1 MNLDPIKKL
10 MYEQD
15 FIGAEKLLQKGL
27 KTEKDKFMIF
37 YFLGLVHFELRNL
50 DKSTQFFKKSLN
62 LRPNN
67 ISVYI
72 KLAVLYQTMGDIES
86 SKNNYLKSI
95 ELDSNQ
101 IRSYYGLYQLKPKFL
116 KDEYYDKIRYISLS
130 AKENSTDLAISK
142 FLLSKFET
150 SKKNLK
156 DELILLEDAHKTIF
170 NANLQYNKESDF
182 YYKKIMQKFH
192 NKIEYLNLDN
202 SAKQKYTKP
211 IFIIGL
217 PRTGSTLIESII
229 STDINNYLSFGESSF
244 FHMGILEQIKK
255 KNLFNNKNYFN
266 VNNIELDLRELKD
279 YLYKRYSQ
287 FNSSENENGKEIIDK
302 SLDNFF
308 NIETILKVFPD
319 AKIINSTR
327 NIYDNII
334 AIYEKLLAKLSWA
347 HTIKDILDYIDI
359 YFRIMDYY
367 KKKYPQNIISI
378 SLESLN
384 NDKYIETKKIFEFC
398 DLNWNEEIF
407 EFHKRDNLYIKTSSN
422 VQLRTGIKSY
432 DYNKYKRYYSLF
444 EDYKK
449 KYEWLN
455 N

>member
-1 MNLDPIKKL
+1 MNLDSVKKL

-15 FIGAEKLLQKGL
+15 FKEAEKLLQKSL

-37 YFLGLVHFELRNL
+37 YFLGLVYFELRVL
-50 DKSTQFFKKSLN
+50 DKSIKFFKKSLK
-62 LRPNN
+62 LRPDN
-67 ISVYI
+67 ISTYL
-72 KLAVLYQTMGDIES
+72 KLASLYQTMGDAET
-86 SKNNYLKSI
+86 SKNNFLKSI

-116 KDEYYDKIRYISLS
+116 KNEYYNKIKNISLTT
-130 AKENSTDLAISK
+130 KENSIDLAISK
-142 FLLSKFET
+142 FLLSKFEI
-150 SKKNLK
+150 SKNNLK
-156 DELILLEDAHKTIF
+156 EELRLLEDAHKTIL
-170 NANLQYNKESDF
+170 NANLQYNKQSDF

-192 NKIEYLNLDN
+192 NKIKFLNLN
-202 SAKQKYTKP
+202 KSAKQKYKKP

-217 PRTGSTLIESII
+217 PRTGSTLIETII
-229 STDINNYLSFGESSF
+229 SSNNNYLSFGETSF
-244 FHMGILEQIKK
+244 FHMGILEQINK
-255 KNLFNNKNYFN
+255 KNIFNKDNYNN

-279 YLYKRYSQ
+279 YLHKRYSQ
-287 FNSSENENGKEIIDK
+287 FNSSVNEKEIIDK

-327 NIYDNII
+327 NIQDNII

-347 HTIKDILDYIDI
+347 HKIKDILDYIDI
-359 YFRIMDYY
+359 YLRIMDYY
-367 KKKYPQNIISI
+367 KKKYPKNIITI

-384 NDKYIETKKIFEFC
+384 NNKYIETKKIFEFC
-398 DLNWNEEIF
+398 GLKWNEEIF
-407 EFHKRDNLYIKTSSN
+407 EFHKREDLYIKTSSN
-422 VQLRTGIKSY
+422 VQLRTGIQSY

-449 KYEWLN
+449 NYEWLN

>member
-1 MNLDPIKKL
+1 MNLDLVKKL
-10 MYEQD
+10 MYEQN
-15 FIGAEKLLQKGL
+15 FKEAEKLLQKSL

-37 YFLGLVHFELRNL
+37 YFLGLVYFELRVL
-50 DKSTQFFKKSLN
+50 DKSIKFFKKSLK

-67 ISVYI
+67 ISTYL
-72 KLAVLYQTMGDIES
+72 KLASLYQTMGDTET
-86 SKNNYLKSI
+86 SKNNFLKSI

-101 IRSYYGLYQLKPKFL
+101 IRSYYGLYQLKPKLL
-116 KDEYYDKIRYISLS
+116 KDKYYDKIKNISLTT
-130 AKENSTDLAISK
+130 KENSIDLAISK
-142 FLLSKFET
+142 FLLSKYEI
-150 SKKNLK
+150 SKNNLK
-156 DELILLEDAHKTIF
+156 EELALLEEAHKTIF
-170 NANLQYNKESDF
+170 NANLQFNKQSDF
-182 YYKKIMQKFH
+182 YYKKIMQRFH
-192 NKIEYLNLDN
+192 DKIEFLNLDK
-202 SAKQKYTKP
+202 SAKQKFKKP

-217 PRTGSTLIESII
+217 PRTGSTLIETII
-229 STDINNYLSFGESSF
+229 SSDNNNYISFGESSF
-244 FHMGILEQIKK
+244 FHMGILEQINK
-255 KNLFNNKNYFN
+255 KNFFNNDNYYN
-266 VNNIELDLRELKD
+266 VNNIELDLKELKE

-287 FNSSENENGKEIIDK
+287 FNSSENEKEIIDK

-359 YFRIMDYY
+359 YLRIMDYY
-367 KKKYPQNIISI
+367 KKKYPQNIITI

-422 VQLRTGIKSY
+422 VQLRTGIQSY

-449 KYEWLN
+449 NYDWLN

>member
-37 YFLGLVHFELRNL
+37 YFLGLVNFELRNL

-72 KLAVLYQTMGDIES
+72 KLAVLYQTMGDTES
-86 SKNNYLKSI
+86 SKKNYLKSI

-116 KDEYYDKIRYISLS
+116 KDEYYDKISYISLS

-142 FLLSKFET
+142 FLLSKFEI

-156 DELILLEDAHKTIF
+156 DELTLLEDAHKTIF

-229 STDINNYLSFGESSF
+229 STDSNNYLSFGESSF

-255 KNLFNNKNYFN
+255 KNLFNNENYFN
-266 VNNIELDLRELKD
+266 VNKIELDLKELKD

-287 FNSSENENGKEIIDK
+287 FSSSENENGKEIIDK

-359 YFRIMDYY
+359 YLRIMDYY
-367 KKKYPQNIISI
+367 KKKYPQNIITI

-422 VQLRTGIKSY
+422 VQLRTGIQSY

>member
-1 MNLDPIKKL
+1 MNLDPVKKL

-15 FIGAEKLLQKGL
+15 FMGAEKILQKGL

-50 DKSTQFFKKSLN
+50 DKSIQFFEKSIN

-67 ISVYI
+67 ISAYL
-72 KLAVLYQTMGDIES
+72 KLAVLYQTMGDTES

-95 ELDSNQ
+95 ELDTNQ

-116 KDEYYDKIRYISLS
+116 KDEYYDKIRNISLTT
-130 AKENSTDLAISK
+130 KENSIDLAISK
-142 FLLSKFET
+142 FLLSKFEI

-156 DELILLEDAHKTIF
+156 KELTLLEDAHKTIF
-170 NANLQYNKESDF
+170 NANLQYNRESDF

-192 NKIEYLNLDN
+192 NKIEFSNLDN
-202 SAKQKYTKP
+202 SVKQKYTKP

-229 STDINNYLSFGESSF
+229 SSDNNKYLSFGESSF

-255 KNLFNNKNYFN
+255 KNLFNNDDYYNI
-266 VNNIELDLRELKD
+266 NNIELDLKELKD

-287 FNSSENENGKEIIDK
+287 FNSSENENEKEIIDK

-308 NIETILKVFPD
+308 NIETILRVFPD

-359 YFRIMDYY
+359 YLRIMDYY
-367 KKKYPQNIISI
+367 QKKYPKNIIKI

-407 EFHKRDNLYIKTSSN
+407 EFHKRDDLYIKTSSN
-422 VQLRTGIKSY
+422 VQLRTGIQSY
-432 DYNKYKRYYSLF
+432 DYDKYKRYYSLF
-444 EDYKK
+444 ADYKK
-449 KYEWLN
+449 NYEWLN

>member
-1 MNLDPIKKL
+1 MNLDPVKKL

-15 FIGAEKLLQKGL
+15 FKEAEKLLQKSL

-37 YFLGLVHFELRNL
+37 YFLGLVYFELRVL
-50 DKSTQFFKKSLN
+50 DKSIKFFKKSLK
-62 LRPNN
+62 LRPDN
-67 ISVYI
+67 ISIYL
-72 KLAVLYQTMGDIES
+72 KLASLYQTMGDIET
-86 SKNNYLKSI
+86 SKNNFLKSI
-95 ELDSNQ
+95 ELDSYQ

-116 KDEYYDKIRYISLS
+116 KDEYYDKIKNISLA
-130 AKENSTDLAISK
+130 AKENSTELAISK

-150 SKKNLK
+150 SKNNLK
-156 DELILLEDAHKTIF
+156 EELTLLEDAHKTIF
-170 NANLQYNKESDF
+170 NANLQYNKKSDF
-182 YYKKIMQKFH
+182 YYKKIMLKFH
-192 NKIEYLNLDN
+192 NKIEFLNLDK
-202 SAKQKYTKP
+202 SAKQKPKKP

-217 PRTGSTLIESII
+217 PRTGSTLIETII
-229 STDINNYLSFGESSF
+229 SYDNNYLPFGETSF
-244 FHMGILEQIKK
+244 FHMGILEQINK
-255 KNLFNNKNYFN
+255 KNIFNNDNYYN
-266 VNNIELDLRELKD
+266 VNNIELDLKELKD

-287 FNSSENENGKEIIDK
+287 FSSSENENEKEIIDK

-359 YFRIMDYY
+359 YLRIMDYY
-367 KKKYPQNIISI
+367 KKKYPKNIITI

-384 NDKYIETKKIFEFC
+384 NDKYKETKKIFEFC
-398 DLNWNEEIF
+398 DLNWNKEIF
-407 EFHKRDNLYIKTSSN
+407 EFHKRDDLYIKTSSN
-422 VQLRTGIKSY
+422 VQLRAGIQSY
-432 DYNKYKRYYSLF
+432 DYDKYKRYFSLF

-449 KYEWLN
+449 NYDWLN

>member
-1 MNLDPIKKL
+1 MNLDPVKKL

-15 FIGAEKLLQKGL
+15 FMGAEKILQKGL

-50 DKSTQFFKKSLN
+50 DNSIQFFKKSLN

-67 ISVYI
+67 ISAYI
-72 KLAVLYQTMGDIES
+72 KLAVLYQTMGDTES

-116 KDEYYDKIRYISLS
+116 KDEYYDKIRNISLTT
-130 AKENSTDLAISK
+130 KENSTDLAISK
-142 FLLSKFET
+142 FLLSKFEI

-156 DELILLEDAHKTIF
+156 EELTLLEDAHKAIF
-170 NANLQYNKESDF
+170 NANLQYNRESDF

-192 NKIEYLNLDN
+192 NKIKFLNLDN
-202 SAKQKYTKP
+202 SVKQKYTKP

-229 STDINNYLSFGESSF
+229 SSDNNNYLSFGESSF

-255 KNLFNNKNYFN
+255 KNLFNNDNYYN
-266 VNNIELDLRELKD
+266 VNNIELDLKELKD

-287 FNSSENENGKEIIDK
+287 FNSSENENEKEIIDK

-359 YFRIMDYY
+359 YLRIMDYY
-367 KKKYPQNIISI
+367 KKKYPQNIITI

-384 NDKYIETKKIFEFC
+384 NDKYKETKKIFEFC

-407 EFHKRDNLYIKTSSN
+407 EFHKRDDLYIKTSSN
-422 VQLRTGIKSY
+422 VQLRTGIQSY

-449 KYEWLN
+449 NYEWLN

>member
-1 MNLDPIKKL
+1 MNLDPVKKL

-15 FIGAEKLLQKGL
+15 FVGAEKLLQKGL
-27 KTEKDKFMIF
+27 KTEKNKFMIF

-50 DKSTQFFKKSLN
+50 EKSIQFFEKSLN

-72 KLAVLYQTMGDIES
+72 KLAVLYQTMGDTES

-116 KDEYYDKIRYISLS
+116 KDEYYDKIKNISLNV
-130 AKENSTDLAISK
+130 KENSTELAISK
-142 FLLSKFET
+142 FLLSKFEI
-150 SKKNLK
+150 SKENLK
-156 DELILLEDAHKTIF
+156 KELTLLEDAHKTIF
-170 NANLQYNKESDF
+170 NANLQYNRESDF

-192 NKIEYLNLDN
+192 NKIEYLNLEN
-202 SAKQKYTKP
+202 SVEPKYKKP

-229 STDINNYLSFGESSF
+229 STDDNNYLSFGESSF

-255 KNLFNNKNYFN
+255 KNLFNNENYLN

-287 FNSSENENGKEIIDK
+287 FSSSENENEKEIIDK

-359 YFRIMDYY
+359 YLRIMDYY

-407 EFHKRDNLYIKTSSN
+407 EFHKRNNLYIKTSSN
-422 VQLRTGIKSY
+422 VQLRTGIQSY

-449 KYEWLN
+449 NYDWLN

>member
-1 MNLDPIKKL
+1 MNLDPVKRL

-27 KTEKDKFMIF
+27 KVEKDKFMIF

-50 DKSTQFFKKSLN
+50 DKSVQFFEKSLN

-67 ISVYI
+67 ISVHL
-72 KLAVLYQTMGDIES
+72 KLAVLYQTMGDTES

-95 ELDSNQ
+95 EIDSKQ

-116 KDEYYDKIRYISLS
+116 KEEYYDKIRGISLTT
-130 AKENSTDLAISK
+130 KENLTDLAISK
-142 FLLSKFET
+142 FLLSKFEI

-156 DELILLEDAHKTIF
+156 EELILLEDAHKTIF
-170 NANLQYNKESDF
+170 NANLQYNRESDF

-192 NKIEYLNLDN
+192 NKIEFLNLDN
-202 SAKQKYTKP
+202 SVKQKYTKP

-229 STDINNYLSFGESSF
+229 SSDNNNYLSFGESSF

-255 KNLFNNKNYFN
+255 KNLFNNDNYYN
-266 VNNIELDLRELKD
+266 VNNIELDLKELKD

-287 FNSSENENGKEIIDK
+287 FNSSENEKEIIDK

-359 YFRIMDYY
+359 YLRIMDYY
-367 KKKYPQNIISI
+367 KKKYPKNIITI

-398 DLNWNEEIF
+398 DLNWNKEIF
-407 EFHKRDNLYIKTSSN
+407 EFHKRDDLYIKTSSN
-422 VQLRTGIKSY
+422 VQLRAGIQSY
-432 DYNKYKRYYSLF
+432 DYDKYKRYYSLF

-449 KYEWLN
+449 NYEWLN

>member
-1 MNLDPIKKL
+1 MNLEAIKKL
-10 MYEQD
+10 MYKQD
-15 FIGAEKLLQKGL
+15 FREAEKLLQKSL
-27 KTEKDKFMIF
+27 RTEKDKFMVF
-37 YFLGLVHFELRNL
+37 YFLGLVYFELRIL
-50 DKSTQFFKKSLN
+50 DKSIQFFEESLK

-67 ISVYI
+67 ISAYL
-72 KLAVLYQTMGDIES
+72 KLAVLYQTMGDTES
-86 SKNNYLKSI
+86 SKINYLKSI

-101 IRSYYGLYQLKPKFL
+101 IRSYYGLYQLKSKFL
-116 KDEYYDKIRYISLS
+116 KDEYYDKIKNISLNV
-130 AKENSTDLAISK
+130 KENSTELAISK
-142 FLLSKFET
+142 FLLSKYEIN
-150 SKKNLK
+150 KNNLK
-156 DELILLEDAHKTIF
+156 DELTLLEDAHKTIF
-170 NANLQYNKESDF
+170 NSNLQYNKESDF
-182 YYKKIMQKFH
+182 YYKKIMQKYH
-192 NKIEYLNLDN
+192 NKIDFLNVDN

-229 STDINNYLSFGESSF
+229 ASDKNNYLSFGETSF

-255 KNLFNNKNYFN
+255 KNLFNKNNYNN
-266 VNNIELDLRELKD
+266 VNNIELDFIELKD
-279 YLYKRYSQ
+279 YLFKRYSQ
-287 FNSSENENGKEIIDK
+287 FNTSESKKEIIDK

-319 AKIINSTR
+319 AKFINSTR

-347 HTIKDILDYIDI
+347 HAIKDILDYVDI
-359 YFRIMDYY
+359 YLRIIDYY
-367 KKKYPQNIISI
+367 KNKYPQNIISI
-378 SLESLN
+378 SLENLN
-384 NDKYIETKKIFEFC
+384 NNKNIETKKIFEFC

-422 VQLRTGIKSY
+422 VQLRSGIQSY
-432 DYNKYKRYYSLF
+432 NYDKYKRYYPLF

-449 KYEWLN
+449 NYQWLN

>member
-1 MNLDPIKKL
+1 MNLDPVKKL

-15 FIGAEKLLQKGL
+15 FKEAEKLLHKGL

-37 YFLGLVHFELRNL
+37 YFLGLVYFELRNL
-50 DKSTQFFKKSLN
+50 DKSINFFKKSLN

-67 ISVYI
+67 ISTYL
-72 KLAVLYQTMGDIES
+72 KLASLYQTMGDTEA
-86 SKNNYLKSI
+86 SKNNFLKSI

-116 KDEYYDKIRYISLS
+116 KDEYYDKIKSISLK
-130 AKENSTDLAISK
+130 AKENSIELAISK
-142 FLLSKFET
+142 FLLSKFEI
-150 SKKNLK
+150 SKNNLK
-156 DELILLEDAHKTIF
+156 KELTLLEDAHKTIF

-192 NKIEYLNLDN
+192 NKIKFLNLDK
-202 SAKQKYTKP
+202 SVKQNYKKP

-217 PRTGSTLIESII
+217 PRTGSTLIETII
-229 STDINNYLSFGESSF
+229 SSSNNNYLSFGESSF
-244 FHMGILEQIKK
+244 FHMGILEQINK
-255 KNLFNNKNYFN
+255 KNMFRDGNNSNLS
-266 VNNIELDLRELKD
+266 NIELDLEELKE
-279 YLYKRYSQ
+279 YLFKRYSQ
-287 FNSSENENGKEIIDK
+287 FNSSENKREIIDK

-319 AKIINSTR
+319 AKFINSTR

-347 HTIKDILDYIDI
+347 HSIEDILDYIDV
-359 YFRIMDYY
+359 YLRIVDYY
-367 KKKYPQNIISI
+367 KKKYPKNIITI

-384 NDKYIETKKIFEFC
+384 NDKNLVTKNIFEFC
-398 DLNWNEEIF
+398 DLNWDKEIF
-407 EFHKRDNLYIKTSSN
+407 EFHKRDDLYIKTSSN
-422 VQLRTGIKSY
+422 VQLRTGIQSY
-432 DYNKYKRYYSLF
+432 NYEKYKRYYPLF
-444 EDYKK
+444 ENYKK
-449 KYEWLN
+449 NYKWLN

>member
-1 MNLDPIKKL
+1 MNLEAIKKL
-10 MYEQD
+10 MYKQD
-15 FIGAEKLLQKGL
+15 FREAEKLLQKSL
-27 KTEKDKFMIF
+27 RTEKDKFMVF
-37 YFLGLVHFELRNL
+37 YFLGLVYFELRIL
-50 DKSTQFFKKSLN
+50 DKSIQFFEESLK

-67 ISVYI
+67 ISAYL

-86 SKNNYLKSI
+86 SKINYLKSI

-101 IRSYYGLYQLKPKFL
+101 IRSYYGLYQLKSKFL
-116 KDEYYDKIRYISLS
+116 KDEYYDKIKNISLNV
-130 AKENSTDLAISK
+130 KENSTELAISK
-142 FLLSKFET
+142 FLLSKYEIN
-150 SKKNLK
+150 KNNLK
-156 DELILLEDAHKTIF
+156 DELTLLEDAHKIMF
-170 NANLQYNKESDF
+170 NSNLQYNKESDF
-182 YYKKIMQKFH
+182 YYKKIMQKYH
-192 NKIEYLNLDN
+192 NKIDFLNVDN

-229 STDINNYLSFGESSF
+229 SSDNNNYLSFGETSF

-255 KNLFNNKNYFN
+255 KNLFNNNNYNN
-266 VNNIELDLRELKD
+266 VNNIELDFIELKD
-279 YLYKRYSQ
+279 YLFKRYSQ
-287 FNSSENENGKEIIDK
+287 FNTSESKKEIIDK

-319 AKIINSTR
+319 AKFINSTR

-347 HTIKDILDYIDI
+347 HAIKDILDYVDI
-359 YFRIMDYY
+359 YLRIIDYY
-367 KKKYPQNIISI
+367 KNKYPQNIISI
-378 SLESLN
+378 SLENLN
-384 NDKYIETKKIFEFC
+384 NDKNLETKKIFKFC

-422 VQLRTGIKSY
+422 VQLRSGIQSY
-432 DYNKYKRYYSLF
+432 DYDKYKRYYALF

-449 KYEWLN
+449 NYQWLN

>member
-1 MNLDPIKKL
+1 MNLDPVKKL
-10 MYEQD
+10 LYEQD
-15 FIGAEKLLQKGL
+15 FTAAEKLLQKGL

-50 DKSTQFFKKSLN
+50 DKSIQFFEKSLN

-72 KLAVLYQTMGDIES
+72 KLAVLYQTMGDTES

-116 KDEYYDKIRYISLS
+116 KDEYYDKIKNISLH

-142 FLLSKFET
+142 FLLSKFEIT
-150 SKKNLK
+150 KKNLK
-156 DELILLEDAHKTIF
+156 KELTLLEDAHKTIF
-170 NANLQYNKESDF
+170 NANLQYNRESDF

-202 SAKQKYTKP
+202 SDKQKYTKP

-229 STDINNYLSFGESSF
+229 STANNNYLSFGESSF

-255 KNLFNNKNYFN
+255 KNLFNNENYFN
-266 VNNIELDLRELKD
+266 VNIIELDLKEFKE

-287 FNSSENENGKEIIDK
+287 FSPSENEKEIIDK

-359 YFRIMDYY
+359 YLRIMDYY
-367 KKKYPQNIISI
+367 KKKYPQNIITI

-422 VQLRTGIKSY
+422 VQLRTGIQSY

-444 EDYKK
+444 KDYKK
-449 KYEWLN
+449 NYDWLN

>member
-1 MNLDPIKKL
+1 MNLDLVKKL

-15 FIGAEKLLQKGL
+15 FKEAEKLLQKSL

-37 YFLGLVHFELRNL
+37 YFLGLVYFELRIL
-50 DKSTQFFKKSLN
+50 DKSIKFFKKSLK

-67 ISVYI
+67 ISTYL
-72 KLAVLYQTMGDIES
+72 KLASLYQTMGDTET
-86 SKNNYLKSI
+86 SKNNFLKSI

-116 KDEYYDKIRYISLS
+116 KDEYYDKIKNISLTT
-130 AKENSTDLAISK
+130 KENSIDLAISK
-142 FLLSKFET
+142 FLLSKFEI
-150 SKKNLK
+150 SKNNLK
-156 DELILLEDAHKTIF
+156 EEIILLEDAHKTIF
-170 NANLQYNKESDF
+170 NANLQYNQKSDF

-192 NKIEYLNLDN
+192 NKIEFLNLDK
-202 SAKQKYTKP
+202 SAKQKYKKP

-217 PRTGSTLIESII
+217 PRTGSTLIETII
-229 STDINNYLSFGESSF
+229 STDNNNYLSFGESSF
-244 FHMGILEQIKK
+244 FHMGILEQINK
-255 KNLFNNKNYFN
+255 KNIFNNDNYYN
-266 VNNIELDLRELKD
+266 VNTIELDLKELKD

-287 FNSSENENGKEIIDK
+287 FNTSENKKEIIDK

-319 AKIINSTR
+319 ARIINSTR
-327 NIYDNII
+327 NIFDNII

-359 YFRIMDYY
+359 YLKIMVHY
-367 KKKYPQNIISI
+367 KKKYPQNIITI
-378 SLESLN
+378 SLENLN
-384 NDKYIETKKIFEFC
+384 NDKYKETKKIFEFC

-407 EFHKRDNLYIKTSSN
+407 EFHKRDDLFIKTSSN
-422 VQLRTGIKSY
+422 VQLRTGIQSY
-432 DYNKYKRYYSLF
+432 DYDKYKRYYSLF

>member
-1 MNLDPIKKL
+1 MNLDSVKKL

-15 FIGAEKLLQKGL
+15 FKEAEKLLQKSL

-37 YFLGLVHFELRNL
+37 YFLGLVYFELRVL
-50 DKSTQFFKKSLN
+50 DKSIKFFKKSLK
-62 LRPNN
+62 LRPDN
-67 ISVYI
+67 ISIYL
-72 KLAVLYQTMGDIES
+72 KLASLYQTMGDIET
-86 SKNNYLKSI
+86 SKNNFLKSI
-95 ELDSNQ
+95 ELDSYQ

-116 KDEYYDKIRYISLS
+116 KDEYYDKIKNISLA
-130 AKENSTDLAISK
+130 AKENSTELAISK

-150 SKKNLK
+150 SKNNLK
-156 DELILLEDAHKTIF
+156 EELTLLEDAHKTIF
-170 NANLQYNKESDF
+170 NANLQYNKKSDF
-182 YYKKIMQKFH
+182 YYKKIMLKFH
-192 NKIEYLNLDN
+192 NKIEFLNLDK
-202 SAKQKYTKP
+202 SAKQKPKKP

-217 PRTGSTLIESII
+217 PRTGSTLIETII
-229 STDINNYLSFGESSF
+229 SYDNNYLPFGETSF
-244 FHMGILEQIKK
+244 FHMGILEQINK
-255 KNLFNNKNYFN
+255 KNIFNNDNYYN
-266 VNNIELDLRELKD
+266 VNNIELDLKELKD

-287 FNSSENENGKEIIDK
+287 FNSSENEKEIIDK

-359 YFRIMDYY
+359 YLRIMDYY
-367 KKKYPQNIISI
+367 KKKYPKNIITI

-398 DLNWNEEIF
+398 DLNWNKEIF
-407 EFHKRDNLYIKTSSN
+407 EFHKRDDLYIKTSSN
-422 VQLRTGIKSY
+422 VQLRTGIQSY
-432 DYNKYKRYYSLF
+432 DYDKYKRYYSLF

-449 KYEWLN
+449 NYEWLN

>member
-1 MNLDPIKKL
+1 MNLEPVKKL

-15 FIGAEKLLQKGL
+15 FKEAEKLLQKSL
-27 KTEKDKFMIF
+27 KTEKNKFMIF
-37 YFLGLVHFELRNL
+37 YFLGLVYFELRVL
-50 DKSTQFFKKSLN
+50 DKSIKFFKKSLK

-67 ISVYI
+67 ISTYL
-72 KLAVLYQTMGDIES
+72 KLASLYQTMGDIET
-86 SKNNYLKSI
+86 SKNNFLKCI

-116 KDEYYDKIRYISLS
+116 KDEYYNKIENISITS
-130 AKENSTDLAISK
+130 KENSIDLAISK
-142 FLLSKFET
+142 FLLSKFEI
-150 SKKNLK
+150 SKNNFKE
-156 DELILLEDAHKTIF
+156 ELTLLEDAHKTIF
-170 NANLQYNKESDF
+170 NSNLQYNKESDF

-192 NKIEYLNLDN
+192 NKIEFLNLDK
-202 SAKQKYTKP
+202 SVEQKYKKP

-217 PRTGSTLIESII
+217 PRTGSTLIETII
-229 STDINNYLSFGESSF
+229 SSDNNNYLSFGESSF
-244 FHMGILEQIKK
+244 FHMAILKQINK
-255 KNLFNNKNYFN
+255 KNIFNNNNYYN
-266 VNNIELDLRELKD
+266 INNIELDLVELKN

-287 FNSSENENGKEIIDK
+287 FSSSESKKEIIDK

-359 YFRIMDYY
+359 YLRIMDYY
-367 KKKYPQNIISI
+367 KKKYPQNIITI

-422 VQLRTGIKSY
+422 VQLRTGIQSY
-432 DYNKYKRYYSLF
+432 DYDKYKRYYSLF
-444 EDYKK
+444 EEYKK
-449 KYEWLN
+449 NYDWLN

>member
-1 MNLDPIKKL
+1 MNLDPVKKL

-15 FIGAEKLLQKGL
+15 FKGAEKILQKGL

-50 DKSTQFFKKSLN
+50 DKSIQFFEKSIN

-67 ISVYI
+67 ISAYL
-72 KLAVLYQTMGDIES
+72 KLAVLYQTMGDTES

-95 ELDSNQ
+95 ELDTNQ

-116 KDEYYDKIRYISLS
+116 KDEYYDKIRNISLTT
-130 AKENSTDLAISK
+130 KENSIDLAISK
-142 FLLSKFET
+142 FLLSKFEI

-156 DELILLEDAHKTIF
+156 KELTLLEDAHKTIF
-170 NANLQYNKESDF
+170 NANLEYNRESDF

-192 NKIEYLNLDN
+192 NKIEFSNLDN
-202 SAKQKYTKP
+202 SVKQKYTKP

-229 STDINNYLSFGESSF
+229 SSDNNNYLSFGESSF

-255 KNLFNNKNYFN
+255 KNLFNNDNYYN
-266 VNNIELDLRELKD
+266 VNNIELNLKELKD
-279 YLYKRYSQ
+279 YLFKRYSQ
-287 FNSSENENGKEIIDK
+287 FNSSKNENEKEIIDK

-308 NIETILKVFPD
+308 NIETILRVFPD

-359 YFRIMDYY
+359 YLGIMDYY
-367 KKKYPQNIISI
+367 QKKYPKNIIKI

-407 EFHKRDNLYIKTSSN
+407 EFHKRDDLYIKTSSN
-422 VQLRTGIKSY
+422 VQLRTGIQSY

-449 KYEWLN
+449 NYEWLN

>member
-1 MNLDPIKKL
+1 MNLDLVKKL

-15 FIGAEKLLQKGL
+15 FKEAEKLLKNGL

-37 YFLGLVHFELRNL
+37 YFLGLVYFELRAL
-50 DKSTQFFKKSLN
+50 DDSIKFFEKSLK

-67 ISVYI
+67 ISAYL
-72 KLAVLYQTMGDIES
+72 KLAVLYQTLGNADS

-116 KDEYYDKIRYISLS
+116 EDKYYDKIMNISLT
-130 AKENSTDLAISK
+130 AKENSKELAISK
-142 FLLSKFET
+142 FLLSKFEIT
-150 SKKNLK
+150 KNNLK
-156 DELILLEDAHKTIF
+156 EELKLLDVAHKTIF
-170 NANLQYNKESDF
+170 NSNLQYNKQSDF
-182 YYKKIMQKFH
+182 YYKSIMQKYH
-192 NKIEYLNLDN
+192 NKIEFLNLDN
-202 SAKQKYTKP
+202 SVNQKYTKP

-217 PRTGSTLIESII
+217 PRTGSTLIETII
-229 STDINNYLSFGESSF
+229 SSDTNNYLSYGESSF

-255 KNLFNNKNYFN
+255 KNLFNKDILNN
-266 VNNIELDLRELKD
+266 VNNIELDFVELKE

-287 FNSSENENGKEIIDK
+287 FNSSENKREIIDK

-334 AIYEKLLAKLSWA
+334 AIYEKLLAGLSWA
-347 HTIKDILDYIDI
+347 HTIKEILEYIDI
-359 YFRIMDYY
+359 YLRIMDYY
-367 KKKYPQNIISI
+367 KKKYPQNIITI

-384 NDKYIETKKIFEFC
+384 DDKNLVTKKIFEFC
-398 DLNWNEEIF
+398 GLNWNEKIF
-407 EFHKRDNLYIKTSSN
+407 QFHKRDDLFIKTSSN
-422 VQLRTGIKSY
+422 VQLRTGIQSY
-432 DYNKYKRYYSLF
+432 NYDKYKRYYPLI

-449 KYEWLN
+449 KYQWLN
-455 N
+455 S

>member
-1 MNLDPIKKL
+1 MNLDPVKKL

-50 DKSTQFFKKSLN
+50 DKSIQFFEKSLK

-72 KLAVLYQTMGDIES
+72 KLAVLYQTMGDTEL
-86 SKNNYLKSI
+86 SKKNYLKSI

-116 KDEYYDKIRYISLS
+116 KDEYYDKIRSISLN
-130 AKENSTDLAISK
+130 AKENSTELAISK
-142 FLLSKFET
+142 FLLSKFEV
-150 SKKNLK
+150 SNENLK
-156 DELILLEDAHKTIF
+156 EELTLLEDAHKIIF
-170 NANLQYNKESDF
+170 NANLQYNRESDF

-192 NKIEYLNLDN
+192 NKIDYLNFDN
-202 SAKQKYTKP
+202 LTEQKYTKP

-229 STDINNYLSFGESSF
+229 STDNNNYLSFGESSF

-255 KNLFNNKNYFN
+255 KNLFNNENYFN
-266 VNNIELDLRELKD
+266 VNKIQLDIRELKD

-287 FNSSENENGKEIIDK
+287 FSSSENQKEIIDK

-359 YFRIMDYY
+359 YLRIMDYY
-367 KKKYPQNIISI
+367 KKKYPKNIITI

-398 DLNWNEEIF
+398 DLSWNEEIF

-422 VQLRTGIKSY
+422 VQLRTGIQSY

-449 KYEWLN
+449 NYDWLN

>member
-1 MNLDPIKKL
+1 MNLDPVKKL

-15 FIGAEKLLQKGL
+15 FKEAEKLLHKGL

-37 YFLGLVHFELRNL
+37 YFLGLVYFELRNL
-50 DKSTQFFKKSLN
+50 DKSVNFFKKSLN

-67 ISVYI
+67 ISTYL
-72 KLAVLYQTMGDIES
+72 KLASLYQTMGDTEA
-86 SKNNYLKSI
+86 SKNNFLKSI

-116 KDEYYDKIRYISLS
+116 KEEYYDKIKSISLTT
-130 AKENSTDLAISK
+130 KENSIELAISK
-142 FLLSKFET
+142 FLLSKFEI
-150 SKKNLK
+150 SKNNLK
-156 DELILLEDAHKTIF
+156 EELTLLEDAHKTMF

-192 NKIEYLNLDN
+192 NKIIFLNLDKPV
-202 SAKQKYTKP
+202 KQNYKKP

-217 PRTGSTLIESII
+217 PRTGSTLIETII
-229 STDINNYLSFGESSF
+229 SSSNNNYLSFGESSF
-244 FHMGILEQIKK
+244 FHMGILEQINK
-255 KNLFNNKNYFN
+255 KNMFRNGNNSNFS
-266 VNNIELDLRELKD
+266 NIELDLKELKE
-279 YLYKRYSQ
+279 YLFKRYSQ
-287 FNSSENENGKEIIDK
+287 FNSSENKREIIDK

-319 AKIINSTR
+319 AKFINSTR

-347 HTIKDILDYIDI
+347 HSIEDILDYIDV
-359 YFRIMDYY
+359 YLRIIDYY
-367 KKKYPQNIISI
+367 KKKYPKNIITI

-384 NDKYIETKKIFEFC
+384 NDKNLVTKNIFEFC
-398 DLNWNEEIF
+398 DLNWNKEIF
-407 EFHKRDNLYIKTSSN
+407 EFHKRDDLYIKTSSN
-422 VQLRTGIKSY
+422 VQLRTGIQSY
-432 DYNKYKRYYSLF
+432 NYEKYKRYYSLF

-449 KYEWLN
+449 NYKWLN
-455 N
+455 S

>member
-1 MNLDPIKKL
+1 MNLDPVKKL

-15 FIGAEKLLQKGL
+15 FKEAEKLLQKNL

-37 YFLGLVHFELRNL
+37 YFLGLVYFELRVL
-50 DKSTQFFKKSLN
+50 DKSIKYFEKSLK

-67 ISVYI
+67 ISTYL
-72 KLAVLYQTMGDIES
+72 KLASLYQTMGDIET
-86 SKNNYLKSI
+86 SKNNFLKCI

-116 KDEYYDKIRYISLS
+116 KDEYYNKIKNISINS
-130 AKENSTDLAISK
+130 KENSIDLAISK
-142 FLLSKFET
+142 FLLSKFEI
-150 SKKNLK
+150 SKNNFKE
-156 DELILLEDAHKTIF
+156 ELILLEDAHKTTF
-170 NANLQYNKESDF
+170 NSNLQYNKESDF

-192 NKIEYLNLDN
+192 NKIEYLNLD
-202 SAKQKYTKP
+202 KLVEQKYKKP

-217 PRTGSTLIESII
+217 PRTGSTLIETIVS
-229 STDINNYLSFGESSF
+229 SDNNNYLSFGESSF
-244 FHMGILEQIKK
+244 FHMAILEQMNK
-255 KNLFNNKNYFN
+255 KNFFNNNN
-266 VNNIELDLRELKD
+266 HNNLNNIELDLVELKN
-279 YLYKRYSQ
+279 YIYKRYSQ
-287 FNSSENENGKEIIDK
+287 FNSSESKKEIIDK

-359 YFRIMDYY
+359 YLKIMGYY
-367 KKKYPQNIISI
+367 KKKYPQNIITI

-384 NDKYIETKKIFEFC
+384 NDKYTETKKIFEFC

-422 VQLRTGIKSY
+422 VQLRTGIQSY
-432 DYNKYKRYYSLF
+432 DYDKYKRYYSLF

-449 KYEWLN
+449 NYKWLN